1 MNSILTFTVTLL
13 LIISLYFCFLCFCKI
28 LSLVYQSAVSDPIA
42 EYLTDDDLLTK
53 YRPLK
58 TSHFELNDKQQKLLN
73 NIREHHNFLK
83 LDHDIQISTAEDD
96 KTTTEAYVALWVA
109 LFVYL
114 GYLGTGCYFLNAF
127 KSLAKVYPSSLLT
140 LTVLMFAFLLVGCIA
155 CYKVAVVKIDES
167 KAKAQSDQVFI
178 LNSKIVPFVEFDDN
192 DVERLAFAD
201 AINDLNLI
209 YQVNADLAPE
219 SKEQFKKVL
228 TALIPSDSKF
238 ESITDVVKQLAA
250 DPETMK
256 TLIKQRDPLIK
267 QIQEWY
273 TQYEEFF
280 QKLYVAWLNLSSINA
295 EKYKQKLISDGDTN
309 LMDSETK
316 YQYFH
321 QMGKTIDEL
330 H

>member
-28 LSLVYQSAVSDPIA
+28 LSLIYQSAVSDPIA

-83 LDHDIQISTAEDD
+83 LDHDIQLSVDEDD
-96 KTTTEAYVALWVA
+96 KATTEAYVALWVA

-167 KAKAQSDQVFI
+167 KAKAQSDQAFI

-238 ESITDVVKQLAA
+238 ESITDVVKQLAD

-280 QKLYVAWLNLSSINA
+280 QKLYVAWLNLSNINA
-295 EKYKQKLISDGDTN
+295 EKYKQTLVSNGDTD